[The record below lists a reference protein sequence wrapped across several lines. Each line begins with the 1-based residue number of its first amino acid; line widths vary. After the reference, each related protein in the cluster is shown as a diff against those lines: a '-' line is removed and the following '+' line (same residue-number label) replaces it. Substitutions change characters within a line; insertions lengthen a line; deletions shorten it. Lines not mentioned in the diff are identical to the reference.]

1 MACTKEIEDTP
12 KVHVPEVLEFEA
24 SVSGTKTVL
33 ADGTEILWCPSD
45 KISVSGAT
53 DAFTT
58 DIKENSAAAVFSG
71 KYVEST
77 GGFYYAAYP
86 YGKVV
91 SWNSSRVT
99 ISLPDIQNAV
109 AGTFENGFN
118 ISVAKCA
125 EDSRSLKFSN
135 VTGLVHFVI
144 DSQSGDIRSVKI
156 SAGDKEYLSGE
167 FTVDCSEE
175 TLTPVIAEETGRNE
189 IVLQS
194 EDTMSPGDYYVSV
207 IPGTFSDGL
216 EFEFTDGEGNKT
228 VKKYDSART
237 VESGCVCSVGTVGGL
252 DWDGNQYE
260 GPIVVECENMEL
272 GNDAA
277 VIDDDSASEGKA
289 VDLQGNGGTVSAQI
303 QIPEDGVYRID
314 LRYNTGGTPASDK
327 FNEISVNDEKRM
339 VNFITTNQYED
350 LNIGV
355 FEFSEGQVS
364 VGIHGYWGWSKC
376 DRITVTKVD
385 GPAQINLDYNDAT
398 VGGGAEFESGQIA
411 LKTGY
416 VSFRA
421 NIPAAGYYKVRINS
435 YNGDGDTKYNRV
447 EIPGIMEG
455 RSCEF
460 IGIGAYQE
468 FVAGTFYCDSA
479 REIELKISAEWG
491 WSYIQNVSIVPVDQ
505 EYTYIAECESGLLE
519 NGAVIGGPGVEYG
532 KADDQSVSLNTGQI
546 TVTAN
551 IESSGVYVVKIRH
564 FTWIN
569 DEGGKKQNVEIP
581 GILEKKEYQFPGS
594 NSWSDL
600 TVGKVY
606 IPSGNVTTVISTFE
620 GYNYFDRV
628 SFEKVIY

>member
-71 KYVEST
+71 KYVKST

-327 FNEISVNDEKRM
+327 FNEISVNDEKR
-339 VNFITTNQYED
+339 I
-350 LNIGV
+350 
-355 FEFSEGQVS
+355 
-364 VGIHGYWGWSKC
+364 
-376 DRITVTKVD
+376 
-385 GPAQINLDYNDAT
+385 
-398 VGGGAEFESGQIA
+398 
-411 LKTGY
+411 
-416 VSFRA
+416 
-421 NIPAAGYYKVRINS
+421 
-435 YNGDGDTKYNRV
+435 
-447 EIPGIMEG
+447 
-455 RSCEF
+455 
-460 IGIGAYQE
+460 
-468 FVAGTFYCDSA
+468 
-479 REIELKISAEWG
+479 
-491 WSYIQNVSIVPVDQ
+491 
-505 EYTYIAECESGLLE
+505 
-519 NGAVIGGPGVEYG
+519 
-532 KADDQSVSLNTGQI
+532 
-546 TVTAN
+546 
-551 IESSGVYVVKIRH
+551 
-564 FTWIN
+564 
-569 DEGGKKQNVEIP
+569 
-581 GILEKKEYQFPGS
+581 
-594 NSWSDL
+594 
-600 TVGKVY
+600 
-606 IPSGNVTTVISTFE
+606 
-620 GYNYFDRV
+620 
-628 SFEKVIY
+628 